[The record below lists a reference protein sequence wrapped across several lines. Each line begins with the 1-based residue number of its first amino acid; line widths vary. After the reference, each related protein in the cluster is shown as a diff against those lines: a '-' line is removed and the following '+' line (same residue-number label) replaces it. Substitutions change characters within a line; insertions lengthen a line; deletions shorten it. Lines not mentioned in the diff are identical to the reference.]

1 MKTDNLSTLAL
12 QNYLFAPKTLNEEAS
27 FNFYHNIGIFKK
39 NNRPIHVWKS
49 RVPTVADKAGSNS
62 QDC

>member
-27 FNFYHNIGIFKK
+27 FNFYHNIGIFQK

-49 RVPTVADKAGSNS
+49 RVHTVANTAGSNS